1 MVYCG
6 MKFNTAMRKE
16 AVTVNEDGSYT
27 VKGGGWFW
35 ATIKRTE
42 QGLAV
47 IKTAPGM
54 QAKKAARLFISEAKL
69 TVEKHFPA

>member
-1 MVYCG
+1 
-6 MKFNTAMRKE
+6 MKYNVAMRKE
-16 AVTVNEDGSYT
+16 CVTANADGTYT

-35 ATIKRTE
+35 CRIKRTP

-47 IKTAPGM
+47 IETAPGM
-54 QAKKAARLFISEAKL
+54 MAKKAARLFVSEAKL

>member
-1 MVYCG
+1 
-6 MKFNTAMRKE
+6 MKYGQSMRRE
-16 AVTVNEDGSYT
+16 CVTVNADGTYT

-35 ATIKRTE
+35 CRIKRTE

-47 IKTAPGM
+47 VETAPGM
-54 QAKKAARLFISEAKL
+54 REKKACRLFLSEAKI